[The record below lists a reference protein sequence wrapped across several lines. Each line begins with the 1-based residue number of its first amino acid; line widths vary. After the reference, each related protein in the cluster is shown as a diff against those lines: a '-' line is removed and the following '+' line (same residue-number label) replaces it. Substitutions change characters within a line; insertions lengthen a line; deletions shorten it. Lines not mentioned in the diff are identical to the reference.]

1 MDKSE
6 YKTKPFIHFKC
17 IHGREFQP
25 SGFICNYPRFDPNN
39 AVNVSGSRHIA
50 ENDDKYQ

>member
-6 YKTKPFIHFKC
+6 YKIHLKC

-25 SGFICNYPRFDPNN
+25 SGFIYNYPMFDPNN